1 MFQYNELQ
9 NCLSLNSNPSEK
21 VGPNSN
27 LPSGNVN
34 HSYGTSPW
42 FGPSSFLKTVGSLVM
57 WQEGSVRGQGYP
69 DSIVKGESVEA
80 ANGGGLMRGCYLD

>member
-57 WQEGSVRGQGYP
+57 WQEGSGPGARGIQTPSMGSLLKLRTEVP
-69 DSIVKGESVEA
+69 KHRI
-80 ANGGGLMRGCYLD
+80 